1 MTDELQEKIK
11 WQNIN
16 SSKEK
21 FKILKGNIVAIET
34 EKMKE
39 QNITCAIVD
48 FKGIKIMIPATE
60 MIPEG
65 KNDKKILRN
74 MMGAEIN
81 FIVVEIDKVG
91 EKAIASRIKAMER
104 IKEINL
110 KKLEVGDKI
119 YSKVIGIWKKYI
131 RVECIGIDF
140 VIKAQDLQYGFVD
153 DVSKI
158 YKINEQVKVLIKSID
173 LENNKI
179 KISIKDLLE
188 DPFKNI
194 RKDFTEGGE
203 YLASITGYADNGIFA
218 NIAQGVDTVCT
229 LPTWLD
235 RPPLPGDKV
244 IIKIYKII
252 PERRK
257 IYSSLVKVIGGDAND

>member
-1 MTDELQEKIK
+1 MTDELQRKII

-21 FKILKGNIVAIET
+21 FKILKGNIIAIET

-39 QNITCAIVD
+39 KNITCAIVD
-48 FKGIKIMIPATE
+48 FKGVKIIIPATE
-60 MIPEG
+60 MLQEG
-65 KNDKKILRN
+65 KNDKKLLRN

-91 EKAIASRIKAMER
+91 EKAVASRIKAMER
-104 IKEINL
+104 IKEINF
-110 KKLEVGDKI
+110 KKIVEGDKI
-119 YSKVIGIWKKYI
+119 YCKVIGIWKKYI
-131 RVECIGIDF
+131 RVECVGIDF
-140 VIKAQDLQYGFVD
+140 IIKAQDLQYGFVE
-153 DVSKI
+153 DVSKL
-158 YKINEQVKVLIKSID
+158 YKINEQIKVLVKNID
-173 LENNKI
+173 LEEKKM

-218 NIAQGVDTVCT
+218 NISQV
-229 LPTWLD
+229 
-235 RPPLPGDKV
+235 
-244 IIKIYKII
+244 
-252 PERRK
+252 
-257 IYSSLVKVIGGDAND
+257 